1 MRASS
6 DLEEKWF
13 FWLSV
18 QHLLS
23 ELIQSVLKG
32 AAENRAI
39 WEYKYNYVPL
49 KGILLKRGNVF
60 CKDVAF
66 VITALCQ
73 DSTRSIFQTLVLD
86 FF

>member
-32 AAENRAI
+32 VAENRAI
-39 WEYKYNYVPL
+39 WEYKDN
-49 KGILLKRGNVF
+49 
-60 CKDVAF
+60 
-66 VITALCQ
+66 
-73 DSTRSIFQTLVLD
+73 
-86 FF
+86 

>member
-1 MRASS
+1 MKASS

-32 AAENRAI
+32 AAEI
-39 WEYKYNYVPL
+39 VP
-49 KGILLKRGNVF
+49 F
-60 CKDVAF
+60 E
-66 VITALCQ
+66 
-73 DSTRSIFQTLVLD
+73 STKTIRLH
-86 FF
+86 